1 MSAVD
6 PLAIGRIMNSN
17 LGDTQRQ
24 EIASEEFESYLIG
37 MLIKEMRKTIPE
49 GMFSSSA
56 MDTFTEM
63 MDQALAQQLAE
74 NGSLGFAEA
83 MLSGVNGEADN
94 SSLVKSGFESG
105 IRQFRGSV
113 APILKDVH
121 HHHVAPHSHL
131 HAHAHGDNASAIQ
144 PVLGRLTSKFGMR
157 LHPIHKE
164 WRSHDGID
172 IAAPKGTDIQN
183 VMDGKVV
190 FAGIKGGYGKT
201 VIVEHESGRE
211 SIYAHCDQIF
221 VQAGDVLKAG
231 EKIAEVGTTGL
242 STGNHLHFE
251 MRENGKPIDPLA
263 HFPWLFE

>member
-74 NGSLGFAEA
+74 NGSFGFAEA
-83 MLSGVNGEADN
+83 MLRGVDGKTDQ
-94 SSLVKSGFESG
+94 SSFVKDGFEAG
-105 IRQFRGSV
+105 ARELKASV
-113 APILKDVH
+113 APILKDIH
-121 HHHVAPHSHL
+121 THHVAPHFNS
-131 HAHAHGDNASAIQ
+131 DDASVLQ

-183 VMDGKVV
+183 VMDGKVI
-190 FAGIKGGYGKT
+190 FAGVKGGYGKT
-201 VIVEHESGRE
+201 VIVEHENGRE
-211 SIYAHCDQIF
+211 SVYAHCDQIY
-221 VQAGDVLKAG
+221 VQPGDVLKAG
-231 EKIAEVGTTGL
+231 EKIAEVGSTGV

-251 MRENGKPIDPLA
+251 MRENGQAIDPLA